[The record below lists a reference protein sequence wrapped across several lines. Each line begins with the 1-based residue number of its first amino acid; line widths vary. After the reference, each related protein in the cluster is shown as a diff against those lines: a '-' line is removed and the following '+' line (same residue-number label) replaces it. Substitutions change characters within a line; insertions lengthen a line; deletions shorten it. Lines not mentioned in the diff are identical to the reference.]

1 MLALPCTAEEIH
13 EINQKKEYTLISTQL
28 MEYLLQ
34 DPKINAEANQ
44 CWQTLFRKARFH
56 ANLEV
61 TMSYV
66 ELAENLSKS
75 KRTVMRYVKI
85 LKEAG
90 YLVVKQN
97 SDTKNGLLANTFLV
111 RVPTSIIKK
120 VSSTKDRAVK
130 KSDLSKK
137 KDNDASHLIQVL
149 SGDDV
154 LNQEITL
161 NRVEDKRKVVSLKEG
176 AAWKDRPKEGSQRQ
190 AAAREG
196 DPSEGKPRE
205 TSINVHSISEEEVAS
220 LHGLSDRSIVTP
232 HDRHAI
238 SYNNK
243 YLNNKNNN
251 RDSTLILE
259 QVPSEGEGSGFL
271 GDCCCDS
278 TNEDKIFQIEQEIAK
293 LRDTEKEVSLGIKQG
308 AMTYAELQKTGAI
321 RSEIDVLEMK
331 RDLLKKEEAKK
342 TRMVDLKRNLKTDS
356 RYIAN
361 QGDANRIS
369 SFTFKRLVKELK
381 LYGRDDEWLPWLI
394 NEIIYEVRFGSLTK
408 SKVTGKRLSLDHG
421 INIALKLVRE
431 GRWTTPTA
439 LRFNKKLVE

>member
-34 DPKINAEANQ
+34 DPKINAEVNQ

-56 ANLEV
+56 SNLEV
-61 TMSYV
+61 TISYV

-90 YLVVKQN
+90 YLIVKQN
-97 SDTKNGLLANTFLV
+97 SDAKSGLLANTFLV

-120 VSSTKDRAVK
+120 ISNTEDRAVK

-137 KDNDASHLIQVL
+137 KDNDASHLIQAL
-149 SGDDV
+149 SDDGA
-154 LNQEITL
+154 LNQEIAL
-161 NRVEDKRKVVSLKEG
+161 NRAEDKRKVVSLKEG
-176 AAWKDRPKEGSQRQ
+176 ALWKDCAKERSQRQ
-190 AAAREG
+190 AAAQAK
-196 DPSEGKPRE
+196 DPSESKSKE
-205 TSINVHSISEEEVAS
+205 TSINVHSISEEETAS
-220 LHGLSDRSIVTP
+220 LHGLSDKSIATP
-232 HDRHAI
+232 YDRHAT

-251 RDSTLILE
+251 RDSTLILK
-259 QVPSEGEGSGFL
+259 QVLSKREDSKFL

-278 TNEDKIFQIEQEIAK
+278 TNAEKIFEIEREIVRLQDA
-293 LRDTEKEVSLGIKQG
+293 EKRISLGIKPG

-321 RSEIDVLEMK
+321 RSQIDILEMK
-331 RDLLKKEEAKK
+331 REHLKKEEAKK
-342 TRMVDLKRNLKTDS
+342 AEIVDLKRNLKRDDG
-356 RYIAN
+356 YM
-361 QGDANRIS
+361 ANRGDKNRVS

-381 LYGRDDEWLPWLI
+381 HCGRDDEWLPWLI
-394 NEIIYEVRFGSLTK
+394 NEIIYEVRFGSLRK
-408 SKVTGKRLSLDHG
+408 SKTTGKRLSLDHG

-431 GRWTTPTA
+431 GRWTTPMA
-439 LRFNKKLVE
+439 LRFDKKMVE